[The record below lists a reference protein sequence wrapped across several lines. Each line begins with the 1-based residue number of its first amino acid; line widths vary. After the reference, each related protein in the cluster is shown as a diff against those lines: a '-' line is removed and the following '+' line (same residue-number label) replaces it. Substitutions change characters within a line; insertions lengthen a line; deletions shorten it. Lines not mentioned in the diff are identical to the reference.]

1 MALNGLFN
9 KELKVIN
16 VGLEL
21 FFDDL
26 NTIGCNA
33 VQTNWSVPS
42 HKDERVK
49 NLLKKFRKLDEK

>member
-26 NTIGCNA
+26 NTIGCEA
-33 VQTNWSVPS
+33 IQTNWSVPS
-42 HKDERVK
+42 HKDERVRI
-49 NLLKKFRKLDEK
+49 LLEKFQILDEE

>member
-1 MALNGLFN
+1 MALNGLFD
-9 KELKVIN
+9 KELKVVN

-26 NTIGCNA
+26 NTIGCDA
-33 VQTNWSVPS
+33 VQVNWSVPS

-49 NLLKKFRKLDEK
+49 TLLKKFRKLDEE

>member
-21 FFDDL
+21 FYDDL
-26 NTIGCNA
+26 QKIGCKA
-33 VQTNWSVPS
+33 IQTNWNIPS
-42 HKDERVK
+42 SSDPRIKR
-49 NLLKKFRKLDEK
+49 LLDKFEEMDKR

>member
-26 NTIGCNA
+26 NTIGCDA

-49 NLLKKFRKLDEK
+49 NLLAKFRKLDEE